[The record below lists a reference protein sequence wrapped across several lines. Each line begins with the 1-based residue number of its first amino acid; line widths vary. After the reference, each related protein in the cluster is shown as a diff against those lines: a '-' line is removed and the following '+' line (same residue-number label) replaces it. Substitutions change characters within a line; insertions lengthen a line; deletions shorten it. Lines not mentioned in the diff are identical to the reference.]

1 MKEIKQCI
9 QTNLFNSQEAIYNYY
24 SVDYVYKNTQRF
36 LIYTLT
42 QLWIKTPQNSF
53 IAKTEGID
61 V

>member
-9 QTNLFNSQEAIYNYY
+9 QTNLFNSQEAIYY
-24 SVDYVYKNTQRF
+24 SVDYVHKNTQRF

-42 QLWIKTPQNSF
+42 QLWIKTRQNSF
-53 IAKTEGID
+53 VAKTEGID

>member
-9 QTNLFNSQEAIYNYY
+9 QTNLFNLQEAIYY
-24 SVDYVYKNTQRF
+24 VDYVHKNTQRF

-42 QLWIKTPQNSF
+42 QLWIKTRQYSF
-53 IAKTEGID
+53 VATSEGTD

>member
-9 QTNLFNSQEAIYNYY
+9 QTNLFNSQEDIYY
-24 SVDYVYKNTQRF
+24 SVDYVHKNTQRF

-42 QLWIKTPQNSF
+42 QLWIKTRQNSF
-53 IAKTEGID
+53 VAKTEGID

>member
-1 MKEIKQCI
+1 MEEIKQCI
-9 QTNLFNSQEAIYNYY
+9 QTNLFNSQEAIYY

-53 IAKTEGID
+53 ITKTEGID

>member
-1 MKEIKQCI
+1 MKQCI
-9 QTNLFNSQEAIYNYY
+9 QTNLFNSQEAIYY

-36 LIYTLT
+36 LIYSLT